1 MTSPSVG
8 GMSCLID
15 APSVKW
21 HNRLETETSPVGSR
35 MDFYL
40 GRFPAMEG
48 YIREDLGGCRTVADV
63 GRVVENVKQCRHVG
77 ARISPE
83 SCDIFERLVGRVAAE
98 IETRPVFPDAC
109 AMREICDRHF
119 VGEQHTGLTW
129 WSSSVVEM
137 EWLAVETEAEL
148 ADQMRPRLEA
158 LVGEMQKLA
167 PRTMVF
173 YASGSDHHRELLASP
188 EQDAYHLRVSVT
200 CEAEVDSTEIR
211 RLFRAPFLVWRGE
224 PPSADTLMGDILK
237 EAWSTNKEILAS
249 SKRRRKEE
257 GDEEEDARRKKK

>member
-1 MTSPSVG
+1 
-8 GMSCLID
+8 MSCPID
-15 APSVKW
+15 GPSVKW
-21 HNRLETETSPVGSR
+21 HDRLDTETSPVGSR

-63 GRVVENVKQCRHVG
+63 MRVVESVQQCRHVG

-83 SCDIFERLVGRVAAE
+83 SCDIFESLIGRVAAE

-119 VGEQHTGLTW
+119 VGEHTGLPW
-129 WSSSVVEM
+129 WSSSVVDM
-137 EWLAVETEAEL
+137 KWPAVETEAEL
-148 ADQMRPRLEA
+148 AEQMRPRLEA
-158 LVGEMQKLA
+158 LVGEMKELA

-224 PPSADTLMGDILK
+224 PPSADTLMEDILK
-237 EAWSTNKEILAS
+237 EAWSINKEILEKVRS
-249 SKRRRKEE
+249 SKRRLE
-257 GDEEEDARRKKK
+257 EEEDARRKKKVVKVE